1 MESCY
6 TTSELETVKKAVL
19 EGIRRA
25 KNISEAGVESI
36 EVCESCYTNIK
47 VELGLVGAVCIGF
60 DDLAEIAE
68 KVRKT
73 NLGSVFVVD
82 GKAFPLDFKIHAG
95 SDKTW
100 LELWF

>member
-1 MESCY
+1 MDE
-6 TTSELETVKKAVL
+6 
-19 EGIRRA
+19 A
-25 KNISEAGVESI
+25 KEIFGVEV
-36 EVCESCYTNIK
+36 EDVDVCESHYTNLK
-47 VELGLVGAVCIGF
+47 VTLKLAGPVCIGF
-60 DDLAEIAE
+60 DDLAKIAK
-68 KVRKT
+68 KVKQT